1 MKGGGNPD
9 DVTIADPAIPIRMPR
24 IERGPLRLF
33 VNRLGIA
40 LGLIVFV
47 ALLTY
52 FDRGGYADADGTDV
66 DLLDSFYYST
76 VTITT
81 TGYGDVRPESDT
93 ARLLT
98 TLLITPARILFLI
111 VLVGT
116 TVEILAARTREAF
129 EERRWRS
136 RLKSHTIICGYG
148 TKGRAAVRTLCSQG
162 QDPANIVVIDHTDAG
177 VKSAGDD
184 GLTVVVGDAT
194 RVDVLRRAEVETA
207 AAVVV
212 APQRDDTAVLIT
224 LTARELN
231 PEATIVAAVREEENV
246 HLLRQSGA
254 DSVITSSSAAGR
266 LLGLATHRPNVVD
279 VLEDM
284 ITVGRGLDIIEREIT
299 QDEAGPIVNLHATA
313 PVIAVI
319 RGGET
324 CRFDDPR
331 VSELRAGD
339 RIVTLASHAAPHEP
353 DGVVDL

>member
-9 DVTIADPAIPIRMPR
+9 DVHIDEPSVPIRLPHAD
-24 IERGPLRLF
+24 RGPLRLF
-33 VNRLGIA
+33 LQRLALA

-47 ALLTY
+47 AVLTY

-66 DLLDSFYYST
+66 DLLDAFYYST

-116 TVEILAARTREAF
+116 TVEILAARTRELF
-129 EERRWRS
+129 EQGRWRK
-136 RLKSHTIICGYG
+136 RLKGHTIICGYG
-148 TKGRAAVRTLCSQG
+148 TKGRAAMRTLCSQG
-162 QDPANIVVIDHTDAG
+162 LEPAQIVVIDPTEAG
-177 VKSAGDD
+177 ATAASDD
-184 GLTVVVGDAT
+184 GLAVIVGDAS
-194 RVDVLRRAEVETA
+194 RVEVLRRAEIESA
-207 AAVVV
+207 GAIVV
-212 APQRDDTAVLIT
+212 AAQRDDTAVLIT

-231 PEATIVAAVREEENV
+231 PTATIVASVREEENV

-266 LLGLATHRPNVVD
+266 LLGLATHRPRVVE

-284 ITVGRGLDIIEREIT
+284 ITVGHGLDIIDREIGAG
-299 QDEAGPIVNLHATA
+299 EAGPLRDLHETS
-313 PVIAVI
+313 PVIAVV
-319 RGGET
+319 RDGEI

-331 VSELRAGD
+331 VAELRVGD
-339 RIVTLASHAAPHEP
+339 RIVTLSSNPHP
-353 DGVVDL
+353 HQPVG

>member
-9 DVTIADPAIPIRMPR
+9 DVHIPEHAVPIRLPR
-24 IERGPLRLF
+24 AMRGPVRLF
-33 VNRLGIA
+33 VQRLILA

-52 FDRGGYADADGTDV
+52 FDRGGYVDADGTDV
-66 DLLDSFYYST
+66 DLLDAFYYST

-116 TVEILAARTREAF
+116 TVEILAARTRELF
-129 EERRWRS
+129 EQGRWRK
-136 RLKSHTIICGYG
+136 RLKGHTIICGYG

-162 QDPANIVVIDHTDAG
+162 QDAAQIVVIDPTEEGA
-177 VKSAGDD
+177 AAATDD
-184 GLTVVVGDAT
+184 GMAVVVGDAS
-194 RVDVLRRAEVETA
+194 RVDVLRRAEIETA
-207 AAVVV
+207 GAIVGAA
-212 APQRDDTAVLIT
+212 QRDDTSVLIT

-231 PEATIVAAVREEENV
+231 PTATIVAAVREEENV
-246 HLLRQSGA
+246 HLLKQSGA

-266 LLGLATHRPNVVD
+266 LLGLATHRPRVVE

-284 ITVGRGLDIIEREIT
+284 ITVGHGLDIIEREI
-299 QDEAGPIVNLHATA
+299 EASEVGPLRDLHETA
-313 PVIAVI
+313 PVMAVV
-319 RGGET
+319 RDGEIL
-324 CRFDDPR
+324 RFDDER
-331 VSELRAGD
+331 AAQLRAGD
-339 RIVTLASHAAPHEP
+339 RIVTLASHR
-353 DGVVDL
+353 

>member
-1 MKGGGNPD
+1 MKGGGHPED
-9 DVTIADPAIPIRMPR
+9 SSLPTLPSIPIRLPHATK
-24 IERGPLRLF
+24 GPLRLF
-33 VNRLGIA
+33 AQRMAIA

-47 ALLTY
+47 AMLTY

-66 DLLDSFYYST
+66 DLLDAFYYST

-116 TVEILAARTREAF
+116 TVEILAARSRELF
-129 EERRWRS
+129 EQRRWRS

-162 QDPANIVVIDHTDAG
+162 RDPASIVVIDQTDVGAE
-177 VKSAGDD
+177 SASDD
-184 GLTVVVGDAT
+184 GLAVVVGDAT
-194 RVDVLRRAEVETA
+194 RVDVLRRAEIETA
-207 AAVVV
+207 GAIVV
-212 APQRDDTAVLIT
+212 APERDDTAVLIT

-231 PEATIVAAVREEENV
+231 PKAMIVVAVREEENV

-266 LLGLATHRPNVVD
+266 LLGLATHRPRVVEL
-279 VLEDM
+279 LEDM
-284 ITVGRGLDIIEREIT
+284 ITLGHGLDIIERAVEPH
-299 QDEAGPIVNLHATA
+299 EAGPMSNLHATA
-313 PVIAVI
+313 PVLAVV
-319 RGGET
+319 RDDELH
-324 CRFDDPR
+324 RFDDDR

-339 RIVTLASHAAPHEP
+339 RIITLASNPKPHEP
-353 DGVVDL
+353 IGENP

>member
-9 DVTIADPAIPIRMPR
+9 DVHVAEPSVPIRLPHGK
-24 IERGPLRLF
+24 RGPLRLF
-33 VNRLGIA
+33 VQRLALA

-52 FDRGGYADADGTDV
+52 FDRSGYTDADGTDV

-116 TVEILAARTREAF
+116 TVEILAARTRELF
-129 EERRWRS
+129 EQGRWRK
-136 RLKSHTIICGYG
+136 RLTGHTIICGYG

-162 QDPANIVVIDHTDAG
+162 QEPAQIVVIDNTEAG
-177 VKSAGDD
+177 AASAGDD
-184 GLTVVVGDAT
+184 GLAVVVGDAS
-194 RVDVLRRAEVETA
+194 RVDVLRRAEIETA
-207 AAVVV
+207 GAIVV
-212 APQRDDTAVLIT
+212 AAQRDDTAVLIT

-231 PEATIVAAVREEENV
+231 PTATIVAAVREEENV
-246 HLLRQSGA
+246 HLLKQSGA

-266 LLGLATHRPNVVD
+266 LLGLATHRPRVVE

-284 ITVGRGLDIIEREIT
+284 ITVGHGLDIIERDIGPA
-299 QDEAGPIVNLHATA
+299 EAGPLRDLHEVA

-319 RGGET
+319 RGGEI

-331 VSELRAGD
+331 VAELVAGD
-339 RIVTLASHAAPHEP
+339 RIVTLASHR
-353 DGVVDL
+353 